1 MLLSVKE
8 KHNTNNNLMWA
19 SESVE
24 ELHEQ
29 NEQKI
34 RKDIVAKEPCW
45 ILING
50 PGTLAAE
57 KSKTLP
63 TIYEIWLVCS
73 NFHSMLIV

>member
-50 PGTLAAE
+50 PGTLCRR
-57 KSKTLP
+57 KKQNITYH
-63 TIYEIWLVCS
+63 I
-73 NFHSMLIV
+73 